1 VSNYLAI
8 GQATEALRGL
18 LARSV
23 QFDVPYAVQV
33 EARKPPSEPVTEPT
47 ITVFCYRIT
56 PNASQRNA
64 DTPTRDGDGRLL
76 RTPTAAYDLH
86 YLISC
91 YGNETQLVPQALLG
105 SVARTLHEQ
114 PALSAQDLQ
123 AAAGQAFLAGA
134 DLAASPQAVRLTP
147 SKMDVEDLSKLWS
160 MLIQTPY
167 MPSIAFEASL
177 VLLESRQAPAAG
189 RPVKEHRVRVVPGRR
204 PVVEELRSRP
214 AGSVAEPW
222 PGPVPVGHEV
232 VLTGHDLNGEK
243 VTVDA
248 GGELVAPSAVD
259 DGRVVFTP
267 PASLAPGVHP
277 VRVLHGIVLGDSV
290 RILDSNEIAMARQ
303 ATVTA
308 SEVTN
313 GEVVATLDIAVGDR
327 QRASV
332 LLDELDGA
340 GSYRFDAAHPLP
352 GPRDPKTVEVATA
365 GVAAGAYLLRVQ
377 IDGVD
382 TVVGEDLRT
391 PAVEF

>member
-8 GQATEALRGL
+8 AQATEALRGL

-33 EARKPPSEPVTEPT
+33 EARKPPNEPVTEPT

-56 PNASQRNA
+56 PNAALRNA

-114 PALSAQDLQ
+114 PALSAQDLE

-134 DLAASPQAVRLTP
+134 DLAASPQAVRLAP
-147 SKMDVEDLSKLWS
+147 AKMDVEDLSKLWS

-167 MPSIAFEASL
+167 TPSIAFEASL
-177 VLLESRQAPAAG
+177 VLLESRQTPAAG
-189 RPVKEHRVRVVPGRR
+189 RPVQERRVRVVPGRR
-204 PVVEELRSRP
+204 PVVEELRGRP
-214 AGSVAEPW
+214 AGSDTEPR

-243 VTVDA
+243 VSVDI
-248 GGELVAPSAVD
+248 GGELVDPSAVD

-267 PASLAPGVHP
+267 PDGLAAGVHP
-277 VRVLHGIVLGDSV
+277 VRVLHEITLGDAV

-308 SEVTN
+308 SEVSG

-327 QRASV
+327 QRVSV
-332 LLDELDGA
+332 LLDELDGS
-340 GSYRFDAAHPLP
+340 GSYRFDGAFPLP
-352 GPRDPKTVEVATA
+352 GPRDPKTVRVATA
-365 GVAAGAYLLRVQ
+365 DVAAGTYLLRLR

-382 TVVGEDLRT
+382 TVVGADLRT
-391 PAVEF
+391 PAVGF

>member
-1 VSNYLAI
+1 MSNYLAI
-8 GQATEALRGL
+8 AQATEALRGL

-23 QFDVPYAVQV
+23 QSDVPYAVQV

-56 PNASQRNA
+56 PNASRRNA
-64 DTPTRDGDGRLL
+64 DTPTRDGAGRLL
-76 RTPTAAYDLH
+76 RTPTAAYDVH

-114 PALSAQDLQ
+114 PALSAQDLE

-147 SKMDVEDLSKLWS
+147 SKMDLEDLSKLWS

-167 MPSIAFEASL
+167 TPSIAFDASL
-177 VLLESRQAPAAG
+177 LLLESRQVPAAG
-189 RPVKEHRVRVVPGRR
+189 RPVREHRVRVVPGRR
-204 PVVEELRSRP
+204 PVVEELRGRP
-214 AGSVAEPW
+214 AGSDAEPR

-243 VTVDA
+243 VTVDVA
-248 GGELVAPSAVD
+248 GEPVDPSAVD
-259 DGRVVFTP
+259 DGQVVFTP
-267 PASLAPGVHP
+267 PAGLAPGVHP
-277 VRVLHGIVLGDSV
+277 VRVLHEIALGDSV

-308 SEVTN
+308 SEVTD
-313 GEVVATLDIAVGDR
+313 GRVVATLDLAVGDR
-327 QRASV
+327 QRVSV
-332 LLDELDGA
+332 LLDELDGS
-340 GSYRFDAAHPLP
+340 GSYRFDAAYPLP
-352 GPRDPKTVEVATA
+352 GPRDPKAVAVATP
-365 GVAAGAYLLRVQ
+365 GVAAGSYLLRLR

-391 PAVEF
+391 PVVEF

>member
-1 VSNYLAI
+1 MSNYLAI
-8 GQATEALRGL
+8 AQATEALRGL

-23 QFDVPYAVQV
+23 QSDVPYAVQV
-33 EARKPPSEPVTEPT
+33 EARKPPGEPVTEPT

-56 PNASQRNA
+56 PNASRRNA
-64 DTPTRDGDGRLL
+64 DTPTRDGAGRLR

-114 PALSAQDLQ
+114 PALSPQDLET
-123 AAAGQAFLAGA
+123 AAQQTFLAGA

-147 SKMDVEDLSKLWS
+147 STMDLEDLSKLWS
-160 MLIQTPY
+160 TLIQTPY
-167 MPSIAFEASL
+167 TPSIAFEASL
-177 VLLESRQAPAAG
+177 LLLESRQTPAAG
-189 RPVKEHRVRVVPGRR
+189 RPVREPRVRVVAGRR

-214 AGSVAEPW
+214 AGTDTEPR
-222 PGPVPVGHEV
+222 PGPVPAGHEV

-243 VTVDA
+243 VVVDV
-248 GGELVAPSAVD
+248 GGEPVDPSAVD

-267 PASLAPGVHP
+267 PAGLTAGVHP
-277 VRVLHGIVLGDSV
+277 VRVRHAVALGDAV
-290 RILDSNEIAMARQ
+290 RTLDSNGIALARQ

-308 SEVTN
+308 SRVTA
-313 GEVVATLDIAVGDR
+313 GRLRATLDIAVGDR
-327 QRASV
+327 QRVSV
-332 LLDELDGA
+332 LLDELDGP
-340 GSYRFDAAHPLP
+340 GSHRFDAAHPLP

-365 GVAAGAYLLRVQ
+365 GVPAGGYLLRVR

-382 TVVGEDLRT
+382 TRVGEDLRT
-391 PAVEF
+391 PAVTF

>member
-8 GQATEALRGL
+8 AQATEALRGL

-33 EARKPPSEPVTEPT
+33 EARKPPSEAVTEPT

-64 DTPTRDGDGRLL
+64 DTPTRDADGRLL

-114 PALSAQDLQ
+114 PALSADDLET
-123 AAAGQAFLAGA
+123 AAGQAFLAGG
-134 DLAASPQAVRLTP
+134 DLAASPQAVRFSP
-147 SKMDVEDLSKLWS
+147 AKMDVDDLSKLWS

-167 MPSIAFEASL
+167 TPSIAFEASL
-177 VLLESRQAPAAG
+177 VLLESRHTPAAG
-189 RPVKEHRVRVVPGRR
+189 RPVREHHVRVVPGRR

-214 AGSVAEPW
+214 AGSDAEPVE
-222 PGPVPVGHEV
+222 GPVPVGNEV

-243 VTVDA
+243 VTVDVA
-248 GGELVAPSAVD
+248 GQIVDPASVD
-259 DGRVVFTP
+259 DGQVVFTP
-267 PASLAPGVHP
+267 PAGLAAGVHP
-277 VRVLHGIVLGDSV
+277 VKVRHEIAIGDVVRVLDSG
-290 RILDSNEIAMARQ
+290 EIAMARQ
-303 ATVTA
+303 GTVTA
-308 SEVTN
+308 AQVDAGS
-313 GEVVATLDIAVGDR
+313 VVATVDLPVGDR
-327 QRASV
+327 QRVSV

-340 GSYRFDAAHPLP
+340 GGYKFTAPYPLP
-352 GPRDPKTVEVATA
+352 GPRDPHAVTVPAPN
-365 GVAAGAYLLRVQ
+365 VAAGNYLLRLR

-382 TVVGEDLRT
+382 TAIGADFRT

>member
-1 VSNYLAI
+1 MSNYLAI
-8 GQATEALRGL
+8 AQATEALRGL

-23 QFDVPYAVQV
+23 QSDVPYAVQV
-33 EARKPPSEPVTEPT
+33 EARRPPSEPVTEPT

-56 PNASQRNA
+56 PNASRRNA
-64 DTPTRDGDGRLL
+64 DTPTRDGAGRLL
-76 RTPTAAYDLH
+76 RRPTAAYDLH

-114 PALSAQDLQ
+114 PALSAHDLET
-123 AAAGQAFLAGA
+123 AAGQAFLAGA

-147 SKMDVEDLSKLWS
+147 SKMDLEDLSKLWS

-167 MPSIAFEASL
+167 TPSIAFEASL
-177 VLLESRQAPAAG
+177 LLLESRRTPAAG
-189 RPVKEHRVRVVPGRR
+189 RPVQEHRVRVVPGRR

-214 AGSVAEPW
+214 AGSDAEPR

-248 GGELVAPSAVD
+248 GGEPVDPSAVD

-267 PASLAPGVHP
+267 PAGLTPGVHP
-277 VRVLHGIVLGDSV
+277 VRVLHEVALGDSV

-308 SEVTN
+308 SEVTD
-313 GEVVATLDIAVGDR
+313 GRVLATLDIAVGDR
-327 QRASV
+327 QRVSV
-332 LLDELDGA
+332 LLDELDGP
-340 GSYRFDAAHPLP
+340 GSHHFDAAYPLP
-352 GPRDPKTVEVATA
+352 GPRNAKAVEVATE
-365 GVAAGAYLLRVQ
+365 GVAAGSYLLRVR

-382 TVVGEDLRT
+382 TAVAEDLRT

>member
-1 VSNYLAI
+1 MSNYLAI
-8 GQATEALRGL
+8 AQATEALRGL

-23 QFDVPYAVQV
+23 QSDVPYAVQV

-56 PNASQRNA
+56 PNASRRNA

-91 YGNETQLVPQALLG
+91 YGNETRLVPQALLG

-114 PALSAQDLQ
+114 PTLSAQDLET
-123 AAAGQAFLAGA
+123 AAGQEFLAGA

-167 MPSIAFEASL
+167 TPSIAFEASL
-177 VLLESRQAPAAG
+177 VLLESRRTPAAG
-189 RPVKEHRVRVVPGRR
+189 RPVRQHRVRVVAGRL

-214 AGSVAEPW
+214 AGSDAEPR
-222 PGPVPVGHEV
+222 PGPVPLGHEV

-267 PASLAPGVHP
+267 PAGLAAGVHP
-277 VRVLHGIVLGDSV
+277 VRVLHEVRFGDSF
-290 RILDSNEIAMARQ
+290 RIVDSNETAMARQ
-303 ATVTA
+303 ATVTE
-308 SEVTN
+308 SEVTG

-327 QRASV
+327 QRVSV
-332 LLDELDGA
+332 LLDELDGS
-340 GSYRFDAAHPLP
+340 GSHRFDAAYPLP
-352 GPRDPKTVEVATA
+352 GPREPKTVAVRAAEVTA
-365 GVAAGAYLLRVQ
+365 GSYLLRVR

>member
-8 GQATEALRGL
+8 AQATEALRGL

-23 QFDVPYAVQV
+23 QSDVPYAVQV
-33 EARKPPSEPVTEPT
+33 EARKPPSEPMTEPV

-56 PNASQRNA
+56 PHASRRNA

-91 YGNETQLVPQALLG
+91 YGNEAQLVPQALLG

-114 PALSAQDLQ
+114 PALSARDLED
-123 AAAGQAFLAGA
+123 AAGQVFLAGA

-147 SKMDVEDLSKLWS
+147 SKMDLDDLSKLWS

-167 MPSIAFEASL
+167 TPSIGFEASL
-177 VLLESRQAPAAG
+177 VLLESRRTPAVG
-189 RPVKEHRVRVVPGRR
+189 RPVREHRVRVVPGRR

-214 AGSVAEPW
+214 AASDTEPRS
-222 PGPVPVGHEV
+222 GPVPVGHEV
-232 VLTGHDLNGEK
+232 VLTGHDLNGEG
-243 VTVDA
+243 VTVDV
-248 GGELVAPSAVD
+248 GGALVEPSVVD

-267 PASLAPGVHP
+267 PVGLAPGAHP
-277 VRVLHGIVLGDSV
+277 VRVLHRIALGDTV
-290 RILDSNEIAMARQ
+290 RILDSNKVAMARQ

-308 SEVTN
+308 ARVTN
-313 GEVVATLDIAVGDR
+313 GEVVAALDVAVGDR
-327 QRASV
+327 QRVSV
-332 LLDELDGA
+332 LLDELDGSV
-340 GSYRFDAAHPLP
+340 GHRFDAPYPLP
-352 GPRDPKTVEVATA
+352 GPRDPREVEVVTE
-365 GVAAGAYLLRVQ
+365 GVAAGTYLLRIR

-382 TVVGEDLRT
+382 TAVGEDLRT